1 MILLTP
7 LAAVVNPFVGT
18 DTAGQ
23 IFPKPVSKVSAEL
36 GGAFTSGNTM
46 MYSLNGALDADH
58 RWKQNKLTLDL
69 GANLGRSVLDANA
82 DGHIDADERA
92 AGWTENAR
100 KILVDGRYDRYF
112 GKKDSLYALAGTL
125 IDPFAGYDNRSHAQL
140 GYSHVVYQT
149 VPTSIVAEVGADV
162 AREDYIVGVDPG
174 EAWLVSVRA
183 MVGVTHAFN
192 ANVSLADK
200 VEVYENVPAFED
212 VRVLNQA
219 SLTSKLT
226 DRFSLKLSHSLTF
239 DNVPVE
245 GFLSFD
251 QSATVTFVASIL

>member
-1 MILLTP
+1 MILLP
-7 LAAVVNPFVGT
+7 LATTVNPFVGA

-23 IFPKPVSKVSAEL
+23 TFAKPASKLSAEL

-46 MYSLNGALDADH
+46 MYTLNGSLDGDH

-82 DGHIDADERA
+82 DGHIDDDERA

-100 KILVDGRYDRYF
+100 KIWVDGRYDRYV
-112 GKKDSLYALAGTL
+112 GKRDSLYTLAGTL

-140 GYSHVVYQT
+140 GYSHVLYQA
-149 VPTSIVAEVGADV
+149 VPTTLVAELGADV
-162 AREDYIVGVDPG
+162 AREDYIDGVAPN
-174 EAWLVSVRA
+174 EVWLVSIRA
-183 MVGVTHAFN
+183 MIGVSHAFN

-200 VEVYENVPAFED
+200 VEVYESVPAFED

-219 SLTSKLT
+219 SLTAKLT

-245 GFLSFD
+245 GFQPFD